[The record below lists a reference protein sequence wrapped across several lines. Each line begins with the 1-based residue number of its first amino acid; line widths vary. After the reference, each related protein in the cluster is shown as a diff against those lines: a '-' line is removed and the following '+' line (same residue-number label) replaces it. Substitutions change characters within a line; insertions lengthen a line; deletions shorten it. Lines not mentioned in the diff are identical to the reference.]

1 MRFQQVQTIT
11 VSFVPEY
18 IITWLIVGLVAGFLA
33 SLFVRGSRSSATA
46 SIITGLIGAAV
57 GGFLWNIFGLGVP
70 SFLAG
75 GFTVRWIDI
84 VVAFLG
90 AVLVLVIFNN
100 LRERIR

>member
-1 MRFQQVQTIT
+1 MRFQQVQTIEI
-11 VSFVPEY
+11 SFVPEY

-46 SIITGLIGAAV
+46 SIITGLIGAVV
-57 GGFLWNIFGLGVP
+57 GGFLWNLLNIGIP
-70 SFLAG
+70 AFLAG

-84 VVAFLG
+84 FVSFLG
-90 AVLVLVIFNN
+90 AVLVLIVFNN